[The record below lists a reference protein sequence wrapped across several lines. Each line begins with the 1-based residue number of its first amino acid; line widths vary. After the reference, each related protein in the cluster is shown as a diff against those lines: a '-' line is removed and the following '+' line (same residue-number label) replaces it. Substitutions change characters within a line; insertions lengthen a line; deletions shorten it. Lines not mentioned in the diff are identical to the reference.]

1 MVDCSGFHQGTHFL
15 YLPEKRKMKK
25 LAFFLPVLLLSLSC
39 SIKGPFGASGRVHIP
54 LAGNAWALGDPLASS
69 ALIGETGLRDWQD
82 SAQSIGVFFHLA
94 GTGKLQLSI
103 RARVPDGESV
113 LQCSF
118 GGETR
123 EITLRNTDWEV
134 IPIGTFEVEQPGYQR
149 LELQGKT
156 RTGSTFAEVE
166 ALALEGDA
174 ARGEVHY
181 VKDEFYW
188 GRRGPSVHLWFPEAD
203 KVREVE
209 WFYSEITVPEGQD
222 VLGSYF
228 MANGFNEGYFGFQV
242 NYDTERRILFSVWS
256 PFETD
261 DPGSIPEDQKI
272 VLLKKGPEVYTGEFG
287 NEGSG
292 GQSYLRYPWRA
303 GVAYRF
309 LLRGHPAEGNN
320 TDYTAWFYAPEAGQ
334 WMLIASWRRPQT
346 STYLTGLY
354 SFLENF
360 IPETGVIPRYALYGN
375 QWIRD
380 AGGQWHELTHARFT
394 ADATARK
401 GNRLDFTGGVQDGA
415 FFLKNCGFF
424 DERTEINTGFKRS
437 PAGEEPEVDLEGL

>member
-1 MVDCSGFHQGTHFL
+1 
-15 YLPEKRKMKK
+15 MKK
-25 LAFFLPVLLLSLSC
+25 LAFFLPAFLLSLSC
-39 SIKGPFGASGRVHIP
+39 AVKGPFGASGRVEIP
-54 LAGNAWALGDPLASS
+54 LAGNAWVLGDPLVSS
-69 ALIGETGLRDWQD
+69 SLIGETGLRDWQD
-82 SAQSIGVFFHLA
+82 PAHAIGVFFHLA

-103 RARVPDGESV
+103 RARVPGGESV
-113 LQCSF
+113 LKCTF

-123 EITLRNTDWEV
+123 EIALRNADWEL
-134 IPIGTFEVEQPGYQR
+134 IPLGVFEVSQPGYQR

-156 RTGSTFAEVE
+156 RRGYVFAEVE
-166 ALALEGDA
+166 ALVLEGDA
-174 ARGEVHY
+174 VRGGVHH

-188 GRRGPSVHLWFPEAD
+188 GRRGPSVHLWYPQAD
-203 KVREVE
+203 RVEQVE

-228 MANGFNEGYFGFQV
+228 MANGFSEGYFGFQV
-242 NYDTERRILFSVWS
+242 NSDTERRILFSVWS

-261 DPGSIPEDQKI
+261 NPNDIPEDQKI
-272 VLLKKGPEVYTGEFG
+272 RLLKKGPDVYSGEFG

-303 GVAYRF
+303 GVTYRF
-309 LLRGHPAEGNN
+309 LLRGHPAAGNN

-360 IPETGVIPRYALYGN
+360 IPETGVITRQALYSN

-380 AGGQWHELTHARFT
+380 AGGQWHELTRARFT

-401 GNRLDFTGGVQDGA
+401 GNRLDYTGGVQGGA

-424 DERTEINTGFKRS
+424 NERTEMDTEMERS
-437 PAGEEPEVDLEGL
+437 AGGERPEVGVEGL

>member
-1 MVDCSGFHQGTHFL
+1 
-15 YLPEKRKMKK
+15 MKK
-25 LAFFLPVLLLSLSC
+25 AALFLLFLILSLSC
-39 SIKGPFGASGRVHIP
+39 SVKGPFGASRSVEIP
-54 LAGNAWALGDPLASS
+54 LAGNAWALGDPLVSS
-69 ALIGETGLRDWQD
+69 ALIGETGLTNWQD
-82 SAQSIGVFFHLA
+82 PAHSIGVFFHLA

-103 RARVPDGESV
+103 RARVPGGESV
-113 LQCSF
+113 LQCTF
-118 GGETR
+118 GGETK
-123 EITLRNTDWEV
+123 EITLRNTDWEL
-134 IPIGTFEVEQPGYQR
+134 IPLGAFEASQPGYQR

-156 RTGSTFAEVE
+156 RTGHVFAEVAE
-166 ALALEGDA
+166 LVLEGDA
-174 ARGEVHY
+174 SRGEVHH

-188 GRRGPSVHLWFPEAD
+188 GRRGPSVHLWYPQAE
-203 KVREVE
+203 KVEQVE

-228 MANGFNEGYFGFQV
+228 MANGFSEGYFGFQV
-242 NYDTERRILFSVWS
+242 NSDTERRILFSVWS

-261 DPGSIPEDQKI
+261 DPDAIPEDQKI
-272 VLLKKGPEVYTGEFG
+272 RLLEKGADVYSGEFG

-303 GVAYRF
+303 GVTYRF

-360 IPETGVIPRYALYGN
+360 IPETGVITRQARYGN
-375 QWIRD
+375 QWICD
-380 AGGQWHELTHARFT
+380 AGGQWHELTRARFT
-394 ADATARK
+394 ADATAQK
-401 GNRLDFTGGVQDGA
+401 GNRLDYTGGLQDGA

-424 DERTEINTGFKRS
+424 NERTEIDTEIERS
-437 PAGEEPEVDLEGL
+437 PGGERPEVNLEGL